1 MALTVDPSDRL
12 WSVWTG
18 QGRLHAARSRS
29 HDAHFGAQVGT
40 SIPSTDQVSAVALPG
55 GSVDVIVNTGSSL
68 IEQGFQPGLSVHVFK
83 VKKQWWAQALDD
95 GFAVP
100 SATFHVGGKSVHAN
114 AAGKAHVA
122 AGRGTASAPG
132 YVGASFRAP

>member
-1 MALTVDPSDRL
+1 MDVRCEKCMTVYEFDDSK
-12 WSVWTG
+12 
-18 QGRLHAARSRS
+18 
-29 HDAHFGAQVGT
+29 VG
-40 SIPSTDQVSAVALPG
+40 
-55 GSVDVIVNTGSSL
+55 
-68 IEQGFQPGLSVHVFK
+68 EQGVTVKCTTCGHVFK

-95 GFAVP
+95 GFAAP